1 MKILLLINDIIWII
15 TAILCIFYD
24 NPIITII
31 VIITTIIYAIDLLIK
46 FKNLNW
52 DIKLFFKKY
61 WLDILFLIP
70 ICKIFRGFRIFKV
83 GRMLRFADAA
93 NDLTEMLFRLI
104 RFFKRK

>member
-24 NPIITII
+24 NPIITTI

-52 DIKLFFKKY
+52 EFKPFFKKY

-83 GRMLRFADAA
+83 GRMLRL
-93 NDLTEMLFRLI
+93 LTLQMI
-104 RFFKRK
+104 

>member
-52 DIKLFFKKY
+52 EIKPFFKK
-61 WLDILFLIP
+61 ILARYSILNSN
-70 ICKIFRGFRIFKV
+70 
-83 GRMLRFADAA
+83 L
-93 NDLTEMLFRLI
+93 
-104 RFFKRK
+104 